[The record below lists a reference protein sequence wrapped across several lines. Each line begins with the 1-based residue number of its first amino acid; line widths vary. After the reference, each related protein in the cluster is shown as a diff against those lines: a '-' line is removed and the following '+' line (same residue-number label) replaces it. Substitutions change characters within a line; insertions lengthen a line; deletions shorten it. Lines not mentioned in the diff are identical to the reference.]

1 MLTNNTAAVDTQLHS
16 SHDQSDACY
25 SKMLQTYDI
34 TGCSRTFGWSGS
46 NQWRDDDD
54 STELRSIVYA
64 FQKVK
69 SFPPC
74 DLEQSNNNS
83 VFNQIYCIQGHS
95 CRATSLWIDPTHTPL
110 TVYVKGQGWRCV
122 RIFLVS
128 KSHIE
133 GPNQRCV
140 SMRLNTFRLLYSNC
154 GFWFILKTYVCV
166 LKNKD
171 LHVDPLFYLKRRHR
185 SFKQQR
191 TVFKYFL

>member
-1 MLTNNTAAVDTQLHS
+1 MVCVSACVHYLNLLPAQHCQFPHVPERLQQVVVELSRRLQQLSVRLVLLGVHLQQLH
-16 SHDQSDACY
+16 HAVRGFVL
-25 SKMLQTYDI
+25 LQHL
-34 TGCSRTFGWSGS
+34 GQKNNNKHVVMKRWSSGS
-46 NQWRDDDD
+46 R
-54 STELRSIVYA
+54 
-64 FQKVK
+64 
-69 SFPPC
+69 
-74 DLEQSNNNS
+74 
-83 VFNQIYCIQGHS
+83 
-95 CRATSLWIDPTHTPL
+95 DPTHTPL

-154 GFWFILKTYVCV
+154 GFWFILKTHVCV